1 MKKYLYNPP
10 RIVKNIFSDFIW
22 ETKNNKILLTF
33 DDGPF
38 PETTEVI
45 LKYLNEQKIKA
56 ALFCVG
62 ENCQKYPELI
72 SSLINDNHLIANHTF
87 HHKKI
92 NKLNK
97 IERDSEIDSFNKLM
111 SEKYNYEVKYFRP
124 PHGRFNF
131 STSKFLREKKLKNVM
146 WSLLT
151 YDYKNDIKL
160 VKFAVQNFLKQN
172 SIIVLHDSV
181 KSKNIIIDSIKII
194 LDEAAKNGFEIGE
207 PAECLK

>member
-1 MKKYLYNPP
+1 MSRYLYNPP
-10 RIVKNIFSDFIW
+10 GLIKKLFNDFIW

-33 DDGPF
+33 DDGPI
-38 PETTEVI
+38 PETTEII

-56 ALFCVG
+56 AFFCVG
-62 ENCQKYPELI
+62 DNCQKYPELI

-87 HHKKI
+87 HHRKL

-124 PHGRFNF
+124 PHGKFNI
-131 STSKFLREKKLKNVM
+131 STSKLLKEKKLKNVM

-160 VKFAVQNFLKQN
+160 VKFAIQKYLRQN

>member
-1 MKKYLYNPP
+1 MNRYLYNPP
-10 RIVKNIFSDFIW
+10 GLIKALFIDFIW

-33 DDGPF
+33 DDGPI
-38 PETTEVI
+38 PETTEAI

-56 ALFCVG
+56 VFFCVG
-62 ENCQKYPELI
+62 ENCQKYPDLV
-72 SSLINDNHLIANHTF
+72 SSLINEDHLIANHTF

-92 NKLNK
+92 TQLNEK
-97 IERDSEIDSFNKLM
+97 EIIFEIDSFNNMMLTQH
-111 SEKYNYEVKYFRP
+111 NYKIKYFRP
-124 PHGRFNF
+124 PHGRFNL
-131 STSKFLREKKLKNVM
+131 STSKLLKEKNLKNVM

-160 VKFAVQNFLKQN
+160 VKFAVQKYLRQN
-172 SIIVLHDSV
+172 SIIVLHDSN

-194 LDEAAKNGFEIGE
+194 LDEASKNGFEIGE